1 MNRQTLVT
9 ATFLATVATL
19 AVGSSL
25 LQRWSTAHAAGVQAP
40 RFEVDPMWPKPLP
53 NHWVVGS
60 VIGVTVDANDH
71 IWIIHRQGSLER
83 MEKYATTNPPAAEC
97 CAPAPPVLEFNEAGD
112 LIGSWGGPGAGYEW
126 PTSNHGIDVDYKG
139 NVWIGG
145 NGRTGAT
152 MAGGADESKM
162 GAAGSVHDSMVLKF
176 TQAGKF
182 LMQIGKAGQS
192 KGSNDTDNL
201 RLPAKTLV
209 DPKTNELYVADG
221 YGNRRV
227 IVYDADTGKYKRH
240 WGAYGHKPDD
250 TQLPAYNPND
260 PPAQQ
265 FRNPVHCVALANDGL
280 LYVCDRTNDRI
291 QVFKTDGTFVKEMFI
306 AKNTLGDGS
315 AFDLAFSKD
324 PQQKYLYLA
333 DGSNM
338 KVHIIER
345 ATLTE
350 LTAFGDGG
358 RQPGQFYAVHSIAT
372 DSKGN
377 VFTTETYRGQRVQ
390 KFNYRGMATVAKKDQ
405 GVVWPK
411 Q

>member
-1 MNRQTLVT
+1 MKREYRLAMSVF
-9 ATFLATVATL
+9 AVAALATSLFQWRSSVQAAAT
-19 AVGSSL
+19 
-25 LQRWSTAHAAGVQAP
+25 QAP

-53 NHWVVGS
+53 NHWLIGAT
-60 VIGVTVDANDH
+60 IGVTVDANDH
-71 IWIIHRQGSLER
+71 IWIIHRGGSLEAKEQYLT
-83 MEKYATTNPPAAEC
+83 MNPPAADC
-97 CAPAPPVLEFNEAGD
+97 CAAAPPVLEFNEDGD
-112 LIGSWGGPGAGYEW
+112 LIGHWGGPGQGYDW
-126 PTSNHGIDVDYKG
+126 PASNHGIDVDYKG

-145 NGRTGAT
+145 NGRTAQSTGPA
-152 MAGGADESKM
+152 ADESRM
-162 GAAGSVHDSMVLKF
+162 GGGGSVHDSMVLKF

-182 LMQIGKAGQS
+182 LMQIGKPFGS
-192 KGSNDTDNL
+192 KGSNDTENL

-227 IVYDADTGKYKRH
+227 IVYDADTGSYKRH

-250 TQLPAYNPND
+250 TQLPPYNPAD

-265 FRNPVHCVALANDGL
+265 FRTPVHCVVLANDGL

-291 QVFKTDGTFVKEMFI
+291 QVFKTDGTFVKEVFVE
-306 AKNTLGDGS
+306 KQTRGDG
-315 AFDLAFSKD
+315 AVFDIALSKD
-324 PQQKYLYLA
+324 PQQRYLYLA

-338 KVHIIER
+338 KIHVLLR
-345 ATLTE
+345 DTLEE
-350 LTAFGDGG
+350 LTSFGDGG

-377 VFTTETYRGQRVQ
+377 IFTTETYRGQRVQ
-390 KFNYRGMATVAKKDQ
+390 KFMFKGVAAVTKKDQ

-411 Q
+411 R